1 MSKKAYLLLY
11 NTAQLACWSWAVA
24 ATVIALKKGPA
35 AVYESAAPAIRK
47 LKFFILIVS
56 IENLARLL
64 LPRSLAHFSV
74 PPLTS
79 SCSKPL
85 LSPLP
90 SGLGQ
95 LSALL
100 ETLHVLLGLTKGSA
114 PLALLQWFGRSNVLF
129 LIVGALPQLRDSPAL
144 APLFLAWA
152 AADIVRYA
160 WYAAAA
166 LSPNNEAPGPLTWAR
181 YSAFIPLYP
190 LGVFAGEM
198 PLIKAAIPLIREK
211 KLFSVEMPNEYNF
224 AFSYAAFCTLGLY
237 VLLPAAFA
245 HLYTHML
252 RARGKRLGGSGG
264 GSGGGGERKRE

>member
-1 MSKKAYLLLY
+1 MIGVRLNDAHSLTFSTSASSLH
-11 NTAQLACWSWAVA
+11 
-24 ATVIALKKGPA
+24 LKT
-35 AVYESAAPAIRK
+35 
-47 LKFFILIVS
+47 
-56 IENLARLL
+56 LL
-64 LPRSLAHFSV
+64 LP
-74 PPLTS
+74 
-79 SCSKPL
+79 
-85 LSPLP
+85 P

-100 ETLHVLLGLTKGSA
+100 ETFHVLLSLTKGSA

-129 LIVGALPQLRDSPAL
+129 LIVGSITELRSSQAL
-144 APLFLAWA
+144 APLFLSWA
-152 AADIVRYA
+152 AADVVRYA

-198 PLIKAAIPLIREK
+198 PLIKAAIPLIKER
-211 KLFSVEMPNEYNF
+211 KLWSVEMPNEFNF

-252 RARGKRLGGSGG
+252 RARGKRLGSSSGSGG
-264 GSGGGGERKRE
+264 GSGSGGERKRE